1 TGTAGSGPGQFNAVI
16 SVQTDANGNVYVA
29 DRGNRRIQVFSNDLA
44 LKTIYDNV
52 GGPWVLCITPG
63 PHQYLY
69 SSNSNPAN
77 NNPQV
82 NAVSGEIY
90 KMELDGTVVG
100 RFGKGGKQ
108 LKEFA
113 T

>member
-1 TGTAGSGPGQFNAVI
+1 
-16 SVQTDANGNVYVA
+16 
-29 DRGNRRIQVFSNDLA
+29 
-44 LKTIYDNV
+44 V

-63 PHQYLY
+63 SHQYLY

-77 NNPQV
+77 NNPLV

-100 RFGKGGKQ
+100 KFGKGGKQ

-113 T
+113 TVHGLDCRDENEILTAEVMGWRVQKILLHPQTQTSSKLGR